1 MSVNR
6 LPRWRRPGIVT
17 AAVTLCVV
25 AGACGRSSNVP
36 TGQGAISGSAPSSV
50 APSSSAAAAGDF
62 GSLKKV
68 CAPGPGTGGSGRGI
82 EGKTIHV
89 GVLGDPGAAA
99 APGLGQEFFDVA
111 AAFTKW
117 CNAAGGINGRT
128 VVVDTI
134 DAKLFGGAAA
144 TITAC
149 QKDFMLVGGTT
160 ALDATTVKAREG
172 CKLGSIPAY
181 TASPEAYTSK
191 YQVTPEGSPS
201 TVYPVA
207 PLRLLADAYPD
218 TRQGLGVA
226 SSNLAS
232 LRPQGL
238 RAEEAWK
245 GLGYKV
251 SALQERPALV
261 SNYRPYMEQLR
272 QAGAKADFEIV
283 ATDANLIFTGMRDI
297 GYKPEWVLFGQQF
310 YTQDSVKTAKAL
322 GTIPTTYTNLSN
334 LPWELSGQFPVVQQA
349 KDIMA
354 ANPGKADLDAFTMYA
369 FDAWLLWAQ
378 AATECGTNLTQDCVL
393 QKAGSRTNWDAG
405 GLFAPLAKPLSEQP
419 FFDCWLMM
427 RLTPNGWVY
436 DSKVT
441 QPNQGPYNCGS
452 QNLVSVRSYL
462 NG

>member
-1 MSVNR
+1 MAATATLFV
-6 LPRWRRPGIVT
+6 
-17 AAVTLCVV
+17 AAV
-25 AGACGRSSNVP
+25 ACGRSSNVP
-36 TGQGAISGSAPSSV
+36 TGPGATTGGAASNLAS
-50 APSSSAAAAGDF
+50 SSSAGAGDF

-82 EGKTIHV
+82 DGKTIRI

-111 AAFTKW
+111 NAFTKW
-117 CNAAGGINGRT
+117 CNAAGGINGRKI
-128 VVVDTI
+128 VVDAL
-134 DAKLFGGAAA
+134 DAKLFEGAAR

-149 QKDFMLVGGTT
+149 QNDFMLVGGAT
-160 ALDATTVKAREG
+160 ALDATTVKAREA

-181 TASPEAYTSK
+181 TASPEAYNSK

-218 TRQGLGVA
+218 TQQGLGIA
-226 SSNLAS
+226 SSSLAS

-238 RAEEAWK
+238 RAQEAWK
-245 GLGYKV
+245 NLGYKV
-251 SALQERPALV
+251 SALQDRPALV
-261 SNYRPYMEQLR
+261 ANYRPWMEQLK

-283 ATDANLIFTGMRDI
+283 ATDANLIFTGMHDI
-297 GYKPEWVLFGQQF
+297 GYTPEWLLFGQQF
-310 YTQDSVKTAKAL
+310 YTQKSVHTAKAI
-322 GTIPTTYTNLSN
+322 GSIPTTYTNLSN

-354 ANPGKADLDAFTMYA
+354 ANPGKADLDAFTLYA
-369 FDAWLLWAQ
+369 FDAWMLWAQ
-378 AATECGTNLTQDCVL
+378 SATECGTNLTQDCVL
-393 QKAGSRTNWDAG
+393 QKAGARTNWDAG

-427 RLTPNGWVY
+427 RLTPDGWVY
-436 DSKVT
+436 DTKVT

-452 QNLVSVRSYL
+452 QNLVTVHSYL
-462 NG
+462 SG